1 MELGSHSSH
10 ISRADL
16 TANMSVY
23 FVFQCN
29 QGCEFEISEA
39 QRERGHY
46 WLETPA
52 RSIDYDVLTCLSC
65 RAHVTDMVNMKQ
77 SVKR

>member
-16 TANMSVY
+16 TANIRVY

-39 QRERGHY
+39 QRGRGQY

-52 RSIDYDVLTCLSC
+52 SSIDCDVLTCQSC
-65 RAHVTDMVNMKQ
+65 RADVTDMVNRKQ